1 MKKFAPYAKA
11 LIGAAVAGLGAAG
24 TALTDGSISGSEWV
38 AIVSAA
44 LVTLGAVFGV
54 PNKEN

>member
-1 MKKFAPYAKA
+1 MKLAPYAKA
-11 LIGAAVAGLGAAG
+11 LIGAAVAGLGSAAVALNDG
-24 TALTDGSISGSEWV
+24 HVTAGEWV
-38 AIVSAA
+38 AIASAS